1 MTNQKIYTFIE
12 NHGYEIQR
20 IITTPSC
27 IYIELLTKN
36 KIDPLLLRVSSAQ
49 IHPPYPYP
57 ILAFDYSSEGKED
70 RFRDTDTFRDEID
83 DYVFTTDAFI
93 EKTYSDTQRNIQI
106 PVNRHKIP
114 MSQHLTETYKRQVIL
129 EDKKGE
135 NSLIQKDIARQLGRL
150 RYCIKGMT
158 HKLAILHTSYIGF
171 LDDDDHVQLYQSDE
185 LRGGEHKMYIVVDFK
200 VFYDRLNLVEND
212 CSQIFHGI
220 YTILKNNQKQHTTN
234 MRKMMDKREHML
246 QQIELIHQRK
256 KSYESYIQQYT
267 QLLDELH
274 TYQFKKTSELQQIQ
288 DVKADTLHNDMRRN
302 NHIRKI
308 EKELQE
314 MEKTRTNL
322 VHMITE
328 MKTKYEQILLI
339 SDTILF
345 DNIVLLDKIFKN
357 FEKLESLQKL

>member
-36 KIDPLLLRVSSAQ
+36 KIDPLLLRVSSSQ
-49 IHPPYPYP
+49 VHPPYPFP
-57 ILAFDYSSEGKED
+57 VLAFHYPSKLN
-70 RFRDTDTFRDEID
+70 RDDSPDHDLKDEMD

-129 EDKKGE
+129 EDKQGE
-135 NSLIQKDIARQLGRL
+135 ESLIQKDISRQLGRL

-158 HKLAILHTSYIGF
+158 HKLAILQSPYIGF
-171 LDDDDHVQLYQSDE
+171 LDDEDRVLLYQCDDS
-185 LRGGEHKMYIVVDFK
+185 RQSQYKMYIVVDFK

-220 YTILKNNQKQHTTN
+220 YTILKNNQRQHSTN

-246 QQIELIHQRK
+246 QQIESIHQRK

-274 TYQFKKTSELQQIQ
+274 TYQFKKTTELQKIQ
-288 DVKADTLHNDMRRN
+288 EVKTDTLHNDMKRN

-314 MEKTRTNL
+314 MGKIRDNL
-322 VHMITE
+322 VNMITE
-328 MKTKYEQILLI
+328 MKNKYEQILLI

-357 FEKLESLQKL
+357 FEKLETLQKL